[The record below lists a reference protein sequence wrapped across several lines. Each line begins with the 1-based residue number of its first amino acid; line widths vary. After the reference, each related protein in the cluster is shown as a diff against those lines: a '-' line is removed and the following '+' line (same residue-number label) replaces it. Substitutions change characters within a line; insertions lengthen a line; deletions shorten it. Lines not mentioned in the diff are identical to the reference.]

1 MKYEVKIIIDGTR
14 IVGTTES
21 SIKAVVALMQVNY
34 SEAALMILEGLPY
47 SPDSNIIKMIQKY
60 VTKENDI
67 IIINKLVKGL
77 SQKQF
82 SINRT
87 KTTPII
93 RPIIK
98 NKIKV
103 INEEINKELTK
114 PNESERNRR
123 KPSKRG
129 EHVINNN
136 VLKVT
141 FIFFN

>member
-1 MKYEVKIIIDGTR
+1 VKYEVKIIIDGTR